1 MITTKSVVARV
12 LSVALCVIVA
22 AREASAQCG
31 SWVPGGGGISPPDIG
46 GLIPGT
52 FAFAPW
58 DRDGAGPQSPKIV
71 AGTTF
76 GGSAGYPQDGLAIF
90 DPDTGNWSA
99 LGTINPSNSSV
110 TTVTSTPSG
119 TLLVGGTF
127 SAMSGTTANRLVR
140 LDGNTWTEIGGGVSG
155 GVSSQPRVILPL
167 SDTEFIVGGA
177 FTTAGGG
184 PSGVGGLAVNN
195 IARWDGSAW
204 STLGSGFNGD
214 VLALLRMP
222 NGDIIAGGSFTQ
234 AGSVAVNRVARWNG
248 TTWSALGG
256 GSSGSVHTLGLL
268 PDGTLVGPMIFSGS
282 GGFARW
288 NGTAW
293 VPFGGGNLFGTI
305 HEVVVGS
312 NGELFVAGT
321 FQQAQSSV
329 ASGITRWNGVQ
340 WSSLG
345 TGMNGSVISLAL
357 IDNRLYLQGTFT
369 TADSI
374 SAFGFARYD
383 FGSATVNITS
393 QPASLTRCSGA
404 PASFT
409 VVASGTGPFTY
420 QWRRNGTNVNTT
432 TNPSAA
438 TATLQIASTSG
449 STVGTYTCVVTSAGG
464 CAAVLTNAA
473 TLTTVSGTPP
483 TISLDPDPVETCEG
497 LPAEFFVAAS
507 GTGPFTY
514 QWRKDGVA
522 IPVATNPTAITSS
535 LSIAAVTAGDVGTY
549 TCVVANACN
558 SVTSA
563 GAPLTIVPCSLACN
577 SADIAD
583 NGSNPGPDGCVDNG
597 DFSLFISQF
606 FNVGVQAAC
615 NGTTIPCAAADIAD
629 NGSNPGADGF
639 LDNGD
644 FSLFI
649 SSFFGANCSAT
660 CVP

>member
-1 MITTKSVVARV
+1 MRRVHHVVARTAAGLLVVGALTSGV
-12 LSVALCVIVA
+12 L
-22 AREASAQCG
+22 AQCG
-31 SWVPGGGGISPPDIG
+31 SWIPGGGGISPPDIG
-46 GLIPGT
+46 GFIPGT

-99 LGTINPSNSSV
+99 LGTLNPSNSSV
-110 TTVTSTPSG
+110 TTVTSTPG
-119 TLLVGGTF
+119 GALIVGGTF
-127 SAMSGTTANRLVR
+127 SAMSGTAANRLVR

-155 GVSSQPRVILPL
+155 GVSPQPRVVLPL

-184 PSGVGGLAVNN
+184 PSGVGGLTVNN

-256 GSSGSVHTLGLL
+256 GSSGPVHTLGLL
-268 PDGTLVGPMIFSGS
+268 PDGTLVGPMNFSGS

-357 IDNRLYLQGTFT
+357 IDNRLYLQGPFT
-369 TADSI
+369 TADGN

-383 FGSATVNITS
+383 FGSASVTITA
-393 QPASLTRCSGA
+393 QPTSLTRCSGA
-404 PASFT
+404 PASFSVT
-409 VVASGTGPFTY
+409 ATGSGPFTY

-438 TATLQIASTSG
+438 TATLLISSTSG
-449 STVGTYTCVVTSAGG
+449 STTGTYTCVVTSAGG
-464 CAAVLTNAA
+464 CAAVVSNAA

-483 TISLDPDPVETCEG
+483 TVSLDPDPVDTCEG

-522 IPVATNPTAITSS
+522 IPAASNPSAVTSS
-535 LSIAAVTAGDVGTY
+535 LTIAAVTAADVGSY
-549 TCVVANACN
+549 TCVISNACN

-563 GAPLTIVPCSLACN
+563 PAALTIGSCSLAC
-577 SADIAD
+577 SPADIANTD
-583 NGSNPGPDGCVDNG
+583 GDPIPDGSIDNG
-597 DFSLFISQF
+597 DFSLFFSCF
-606 FNVGVQAAC
+606 FLPAND
-615 NGTTIPCAAADIAD
+615 PLHLLADIA
-629 NGSNPGADGF
+629 NTDGDTVQTGGGPDGQV
-639 LDNGD
+639 DNGD
-644 FSLFI
+644 FTAFF
-649 SSFFGANCSAT
+649 SFFFQGCAA
-660 CVP
+660 P